1 VRSRARRICTAVVVT
16 GLDGIDGFSDFPD
29 TAFTAR
35 ELLRVEE

>member
-1 VRSRARRICTAVVVT
+1 MAVVVT
-16 GLDGIDGFSDFPD
+16 GLDGIDGVFSDFPD